1 MNILVMAAVISVAAT
16 AYAGPYSMGTN
27 DPTNPYDAPIPG
39 FVGPNGDGSAQA
51 PNVVNPEFIS
61 WATDYVN
68 YLPAPGVASGFDVP
82 SYAFGPV
89 TGNHADTVSL
99 GDLPGP
105 GTPGEITMTFDLAI
119 RNGVGADFAVFEN
132 TFMVTEGNFF
142 AELAYVEVS
151 TDGVNFAGFECDSL
165 TSGPVGTFGQID
177 PTDVYNLA
185 GKHSNIYTQS
195 WGTPFDLEQLTGH
208 ALVTAGLVDLNSINY
223 VRLIDV
229 PGSGDFVDSQG
240 DPIYDPWETVNSGGF
255 DLEALGVLNET
266 PNFDGLGGVDAA
278 DIDMMRMA
286 IAAASDEL
294 RYDLDNDGD
303 VDNDDLVY
311 LIVNCVETTLGVGTA
326 RGDLNLD
333 GYVDGTDLAIFK
345 AGFGQVG
352 VGYALGNINSDAFVD
367 GTDLA
372 IFKANFGYGP
382 PTGPMPEPTVMCLL
396 AAGAGLAVRRRLRV
410 S

>member
-1 MNILVMAAVISVAAT
+1 MNILVGAVISVAAT
-16 AYAGPYSMGTN
+16 AQAGPYSMAAN

-39 FVGPNGDGSAQA
+39 FVGPEGDGTAEGD
-51 PNVVNPEFIS
+51 NYVNPEFIS
-61 WATDYVN
+61 WAMGHVN

-82 SYAFGPV
+82 SYAYGPV
-89 TGNHADTVSL
+89 TGGHADTVSL

-132 TFMVTEGNFF
+132 AFPNLGGYF

-151 TDGVNFAGFECDSL
+151 TDNVNFAGFECDSL
-165 TSGPVGTFGQID
+165 TSGPVGAFHRID

-208 ALVTAGLVDLNSINY
+208 ALVTAGLVDLNNINY

-266 PNFDGLGGVDAA
+266 PNFDGLGGVDTV
-278 DIDMMRMA
+278 DIDMMRLA
-286 IAAASDEL
+286 IATASEEL

-311 LIVNCVETTLGVGTA
+311 MIVNCVETTLGVGTA
-326 RGDLNLD
+326 RGDFNLD
-333 GYVDGTDLAIFK
+333 GYVNGTDLSIFK
-345 AGFGQVG
+345 VGFGQVG
-352 VGYALGNINSDAFVD
+352 VGYAQGNINSDTFVD
-367 GTDLA
+367 GTDLS

-382 PTGPMPEPTVMCLL
+382 EQPLVPEPTVMCLL
-396 AAGAGLAVRRRLRV
+396 AAGGATVLRRRRKV
-410 S
+410 F